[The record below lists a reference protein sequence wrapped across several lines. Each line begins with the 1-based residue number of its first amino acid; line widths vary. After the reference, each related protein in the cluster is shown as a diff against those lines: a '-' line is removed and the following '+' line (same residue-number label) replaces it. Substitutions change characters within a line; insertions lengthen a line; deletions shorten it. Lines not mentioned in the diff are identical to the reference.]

1 MADRS
6 KIYPTPEELEKLG
19 FEQKGSGDDPRDFW
33 HEIDLSNKEASENEI
48 TLELDA
54 YFDFCLNMPKFLEP
68 VPLNFKSIKEIETF
82 ISIFKRPWNGA
93 FSGLLD
99 ICSEQTEC

>member
-6 KIYPTPEELEKLG
+6 KIYPSSEELVKLG

-33 HEIDLSNKEASENEI
+33 HEIDLSNKEASENDI
-48 TLELDA
+48 SLQLDA
-54 YFDFCLNMPKFLEP
+54 YFDFSLYMPELTEP
-68 VPLNFKSIKEIETF
+68 IPLNFKSIQEIETF

-93 FSGLLD
+93 FAGMLD
-99 ICSEQTEC
+99 ICSSQTEC